1 MVMGAALTQRKQSD
15 LEGSRFGAC
24 MLLRIMPFCAALWI
38 FFALT
43 ARFVPAVEIDRLL
56 AAVNG
61 KVITQGDLNLWRSL
75 NAVVFYDKST
85 APASQENEIDRLV
98 DQELMKQELKNFSV
112 SQEDE
117 SRIQTRL
124 QSLRDAYAEKG
135 GLPLLLQQ
143 LGLQESELI
152 SYLQLESS
160 IMKFVDFRF
169 RPFVH
174 VSEDEIKAYYKNRLA
189 LQLEKAKVFLPP
201 LAEVSTRIEE
211 ILIEEKV
218 NAALDQWIK
227 EIRHNSR
234 IEYFDAAHDSMT
246 IEGAEP

>member
-1 MVMGAALTQRKQSD
+1 MTMGAALTQRKPSD
-15 LEGSRFGAC
+15 AQGSRLGTC
-24 MLLRIMPFCAALWI
+24 MPLRIVPFCVALWI
-38 FFALT
+38 FFVLT
-43 ARFVPAVEIDRLL
+43 ARFVPGVEIDQLL

-61 KVITQGDLNLWRSL
+61 KVITQGDLDLWRSL
-75 NAVVFYDKST
+75 NAVVSYDKST

-98 DQELMKQELKNFSV
+98 DQELMRQELKNFSI

-117 SRIQTRL
+117 TKVQARL
-124 QSLRDAYAEKG
+124 QSLRDAYAEKE

-169 RPFVH
+169 RPFVR
-174 VSEDEIKAYYKNRLA
+174 VSEDEIKAYYENRLA
-189 LQLEKAKVFLPP
+189 LQLEKAKIVLPP

-211 ILIEEKV
+211 ILVEEKV
-218 NAALDQWIK
+218 NTALEQWIK
-227 EIRHNSR
+227 EIRQNSR

-246 IEGAEP
+246 IEGANP